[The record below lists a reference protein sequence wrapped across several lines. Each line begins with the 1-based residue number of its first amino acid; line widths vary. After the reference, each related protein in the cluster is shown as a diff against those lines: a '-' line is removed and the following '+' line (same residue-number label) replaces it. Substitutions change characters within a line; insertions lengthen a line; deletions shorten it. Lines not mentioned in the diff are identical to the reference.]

1 LSPSD
6 LARRFFR
13 ILAAKQQ
20 EELEAFL
27 HPEVVFAPMMFR
39 DRIYEGRDHVLQGFY
54 EIVFS
59 YPAYRPEA
67 STFRDLD
74 EHTAFVSGRIHFVDD
89 RGALHDTSAFWVL
102 EFEDET
108 LRSLRGKGS
117 YREAIALHEERR
129 PETSDAEPR
138 HQP

>member
-1 LSPSD
+1 MSPSD

-13 ILAAKQQ
+13 ILAAKQP

-27 HPEVVFAPMMFR
+27 HPDVVFAPMMFR
-39 DRIYEGRDHVLQGFY
+39 DRVYEGRDHVMQGFY

-74 EHTAFVSGRIHFVDD
+74 EHTAFVSGRIHFADE

-102 EFEDET
+102 EFDDET

-117 YREAIALHEERR
+117 YREAIALYDKHR
-129 PETSDAEPR
+129 PGALDAGLQQ
-138 HQP
+138 QP